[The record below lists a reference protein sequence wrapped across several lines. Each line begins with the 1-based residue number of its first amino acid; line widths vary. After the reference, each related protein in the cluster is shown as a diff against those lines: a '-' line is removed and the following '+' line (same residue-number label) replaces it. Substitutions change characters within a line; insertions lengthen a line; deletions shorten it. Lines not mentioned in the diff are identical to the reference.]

1 MNEKLAELARRREC
15 LIAQAAQQR
24 ATLAE
29 SAQPLRGPF
38 ALADRG
44 LAALRYLKQHPL
56 WLVGGVAA
64 LIALRPRGAMKWL
77 GRGWATYKVVRSL
90 RAK

>member
-1 MNEKLAELARRREC
+1 MNEKLAQLAQRRER

-24 ATLAE
+24 AALAE
-29 SAQPLRGPF
+29 SAQAWRGPF

-56 WLVGGVAA
+56 WVVGGVAVA
-64 LIALRPRGAMKWL
+64 VALRPRGAMKWL
-77 GRGWATYKVVRSL
+77 GRGWAAYKVVRSL
-90 RAK
+90 RAR